1 MRLIGLKWSDLLC
14 LAVFVLVLVVK
25 TIILIV
31 MWSKR
36 RLNILISI
44 VLLHIFILLVHSI
57 SSEYNNFNRVNNF
70 GL

>member
-1 MRLIGLKWSDLLC
+1 MRLIELKRSDLLC
-14 LAVFVLVLVVK
+14 LVLFVLVFVVQ
-25 TIILIV
+25 TVILIV

-36 RLNILISI
+36 RLIILITI

-57 SSEYNNFNRVNNF
+57 SSGCDKFNRVNNF